1 LFNAR
6 GERFMERYA
15 PNKLEL
21 ASRDVV
27 SRAKQ
32 TEINEGRAF
41 PAHGLY
47 DCTSCFICVQVC
59 PKDVAPMD
67 QIMRLRRI
75 AGSDHHI
82 VDRNNGY
89 RYERAF
95 AQNVRRNMLL
105 DVADLRPDSYGG
117 KLDPR
122 AIRELLS
129 SLPGAWRTSPVPRP
143 ADVSTDGADVG
154 DRPLASGCPQWYLIH
169 SPIV

>member
-1 LFNAR
+1 LKLCDALGWSHAVVRGEGARLFNAR

-47 DCTSCFICVQVC
+47 DCTPCFMSVQVC

-75 AGSDHHI
+75 A
-82 VDRNNGY
+82 
-89 RYERAF
+89 RARGGH
-95 AQNVRRNMLL
+95 RR
-105 DVADLRPDSYGG
+105 
-117 KLDPR
+117 
-122 AIRELLS
+122 
-129 SLPGAWRTSPVPRP
+129 SPVQR
-143 ADVSTDGADVG
+143 T
-154 DRPLASGCPQWYLIH
+154 
-169 SPIV
+169 